1 MKKIFLS
8 ILAFSFASLILFSC
22 SGVKKDKKGREDFSV
37 FIDKFYSDIEFQL
50 SRIDFP
56 ITGKV
61 QENGI
66 PELIEKEDWV
76 ILKPVEK
83 NNPEY
88 VVQNIEI
95 ADDLIKQQIIVKQSF
110 SIEMEFSLNKA
121 SNEWYLTSYTGV
133 SGVAATPTVDS
144 TLLDSTRTVRV
155 VHPDSLK
162 NEK

>member
-1 MKKIFLS
+1 MKKIFFS
-8 ILAFSFASLILFSC
+8 MLAFSFASLILFSC

-50 SRIDFP
+50 SRINFP

-61 QENGI
+61 INGK
-66 PELIEKEDWV
+66 PEFIHEEDWV
-76 ILKPVEK
+76 ILKPVDRK
-83 NNPEY
+83 NPDY

-95 ADDLIKQQIIVKQSF
+95 AEDLIKQQIIVKQSF
-110 SIEMEFSLNKA
+110 SIEMEFSLNQVSK
-121 SNEWYLTSYTGV
+121 EWFLSSYTGV
-133 SGVAATPTVDS
+133 SGVAASPTVDS